1 MPSENDK
8 NGHSLRDRLIGL
20 GERSMAKSYYPELRR
35 KLDELERFRAVVDH
49 ANDAIFMFL
58 TDDWTV
64 ADVNETALMMLGL
77 ERGQV
82 LGGHIARFFPPE
94 IAARYA
100 GVVESNHEVEFR
112 NGHIVT
118 TLSGA
123 PGRSVPTEITVTLHS
138 FAGKG
143 YAVVIARDVTVRMMI
158 EAELD
163 KSRQLFAS
171 FMENSPAMAFIK
183 DLDGRYIFCNPAFG
197 ECLGL
202 PTQKII
208 GRTDT
213 DLWPEDV
220 ARLAREYDAYVRDE
234 GKPLML
240 KEVVRQRSGGPV
252 RHLQVSKF
260 PLMQNRAIIGVA
272 GIAVDITRQVQTE
285 QALQQSEDR
294 HRIVAEYTHGM
305 ECWIGATG
313 EMLYVSPSCE
323 RITGYPREHFLAD
336 PGGLEKLVHHA
347 DLESW
352 RQFHGQ
358 GLADESLDYRLRH
371 KNGTLRWV
379 NEVKRD
385 VMGGNGGSLGSRI
398 SLRDITERKEM
409 EIQLRHLALHDPLTG
424 LANRTLCLD
433 RIRQAME
440 RSRRRKPYAFSII
453 FLDLDRFKVLN
464 DSLGHAFG
472 DQVLVA
478 VSEVLRGSIRSFD
491 TVSRFGGDEFVILLE
506 ELSSPRETI
515 QAVQRIRQALRQPF
529 ALGGHEIQLTASLG
543 ITLGMQGAQSPEDLL
558 RNANVAM
565 HQAKK
570 AGRNR
575 FKAFTQAMLERASR
589 LLVLETD
596 LRGAIARGEFFL
608 MYQPIVR
615 LDGTAALQGF
625 EALVRWNHPHKGLI
639 SPAEFI
645 PVAEDS
651 GLIVDIGLLVLREAC
666 QTLQAW
672 RESTPLARELVMSV
686 NLSPRQF
693 SDATLVEAV
702 KGVLTETGL
711 PPDALKLEITESA
724 IMDNAASA
732 VDKLRKLKALGMA
745 LSIDDFGTGYSS
757 MSSLQQFPLDTL
769 KIDLSFV
776 QRMDAGPEGL
786 EIVKAIISL
795 AHSLQLQVIAEGVER
810 ETQRDLL
817 RGLACE
823 YAQGY
828 LYARPLPKLEAEE
841 YLAAHAVLQSPQ
853 QAARQTPQQARTR
866 LKGGPSAD

>member
-1 MPSENDK
+1 MPSDDHK

-49 ANDAIFMFL
+49 ANDAIFMFV
-58 TDDWTV
+58 TEDWSV
-64 ADVNETALMMLGL
+64 ADVNETALLMLGL
-77 ERGQV
+77 TRAQV
-82 LGGHIARFFPPE
+82 LGGHISQFFPPE

-100 GVVESNHEVEFR
+100 GALETKGEVEFR

-123 PGRSVPTEITVTLHS
+123 QGRTVPTEITVTLHS

-143 YAVVIARDVTVRMMI
+143 YAVVIARDVTVRVMI

-171 FMENSPAMAFIK
+171 FMENSPAMAFMK
-183 DLDGRYIFCNPAFG
+183 DLEGRYIFCNPAFG
-197 ECLGL
+197 NTLGL
-202 PTQKII
+202 PPHKVL
-208 GRTDT
+208 GRTDP

-220 ARLAREYDAYVRDE
+220 ARMIREYDAFVQQE
-234 GKPLML
+234 GQPLMVHEQVRL
-240 KEVVRQRSGGPV
+240 KSGGPA
-252 RHLQVSKF
+252 RHLHVSKF
-260 PLMQNRAIIGVA
+260 PLTQNGTITGVA
-272 GIAVDITRQVQTE
+272 GIAIDITRQVQSE

-305 ECWIGATG
+305 ECWISPSG
-313 EMLYVSPSCE
+313 EMIYVSPSCE
-323 RITGYPREHFLAD
+323 RITGHPREHFLAD
-336 PGGLEKLVHHA
+336 AQGLEKLVHQN
-347 DLESW
+347 DLDAW
-352 RQFHGQ
+352 RQFHSHA
-358 GLADESLDYRLRH
+358 LDDESIDYRIRQ
-371 KNGTLRWV
+371 KNGALRWV

-385 VMGGNGGSLGSRI
+385 VMGGNGGSLGTRI
-398 SLRDITERKEM
+398 SLRDITDRKEM

-440 RSRRRKPYAFSII
+440 RSRRRKPHSFSII

-464 DSLGHAFG
+464 DSLGHTFG

-478 VSEVLRGSIRSFD
+478 VSDVLRASIRSLD

-515 QAVQRIRQALRQPF
+515 QAVQRIRHALRQPF
-529 ALGGHEIQLTASLG
+529 VLGGHEIQLTASLG
-543 ITLGMQGAQSPEDLL
+543 ITLGTQGAESPEDLL

-575 FKAFTQAMLERASR
+575 FKAFTQAMLERASK

-596 LRGAIARGEFFL
+596 LRGAIAHNEFFL
-608 MYQPIVR
+608 MYQPIVQM
-615 LDGTAALQGF
+615 DEHATLQGF
-625 EALVRWNHPHKGLI
+625 EALVRWNHPRLGLI
-639 SPAEFI
+639 APGEFI
-645 PVAEDS
+645 PVAEES
-651 GLIVDIGLLVLREAC
+651 GLIVDIGVLVLREAC
-666 QTLQAW
+666 KTLQTW
-672 RESTPLARELVMSV
+672 RDKTPLAQGLVMSV

-693 SDATLVEAV
+693 SDPTLVEAV
-702 KGVLTETGL
+702 KSVLTETGL
-711 PPDALKLEITESA
+711 PPNALKLEITESA

-776 QRMDAGPEGL
+776 QRMEIGPEGL

-828 LYARPLPKLEAEE
+828 LYARPLAEDTAWE
-841 YLAAHAVLQSPQ
+841 YLAAHATTAPALP
-853 QAARQTPQQARTR
+853 RKR
-866 LKGGPSAD
+866 LKDA

>member
-1 MPSENDK
+1 MPSEDGK
-8 NGHSLRDRLIGL
+8 NGNSLRDRLIGL

-35 KLDELERFRAVVDH
+35 RLDELERFRAVVDH
-49 ANDAIFMFL
+49 ANDAIFVFL

-77 ERGQV
+77 DRAQV
-82 LGGHIARFFPPE
+82 QGRHISQFFPKE

-100 GVVESNHEVEFR
+100 GALSTAGVATGEVQFR

-118 TLSGA
+118 SLTGA
-123 PGRSVPTEITVTLHS
+123 EGRSVPIEITVTLHA

-143 YAVVIARDVTVRMMI
+143 YAVVVARDVTMRLLI

-183 DLDGRYIFCNPAFG
+183 DTNGRYIFCNPAFG

-202 PTQKII
+202 PPQKII
-208 GRTDT
+208 GRSDM
-213 DLWPEDV
+213 DIWPEDV
-220 ARLAREYDAYVRDE
+220 ANMIREYDAYVLRE
-234 GKPLML
+234 GQPLMVQ
-240 KEVVRQRSGGPV
+240 ETVRLRGGGPA

-260 PLMQNRAIIGVA
+260 PIMQNHAITAVA
-272 GIAVDITRQVQTE
+272 AIAVDMTRQVQTE

-305 ECWIGATG
+305 ECWISPSGDMVYA
-313 EMLYVSPSCE
+313 SPSCE

-336 PGGLEKLVHHA
+336 PRGLEELVHGA

-352 RQFHGQ
+352 RQFHAQ
-358 GLADESLDYRLRH
+358 TIDDESLDYRIRH

-379 NEVKRD
+379 NEVKRE
-385 VMGGNGGSLGSRI
+385 VMGGNGGSLGTRI

-433 RIRQAME
+433 RIHQAME
-440 RSRRRKPYAFSII
+440 RGRRRKPYSFSVV

-472 DQVLVA
+472 DQVLISVA
-478 VSEVLRGSIRSFD
+478 EVLRGSIRSFD

-529 ALGGHEIQLTASLG
+529 ILGGHEIQLTASMG
-543 ITLGMQGAQSPEDLL
+543 ITLGAQETDNPADLL
-558 RNANVAM
+558 RNANIAM

-575 FKAFTQAMLERASR
+575 FKAFTQGMLDRASR

-596 LRGAIARGEFFL
+596 LRRAIGRGEFYL
-608 MYQPIVR
+608 VYQPIVR
-615 LDGTAALQGF
+615 LDGHATLQGF
-625 EALVRWNHPHKGLI
+625 EALIRWNHPRRGLI
-639 SPAEFI
+639 SPGEFI
-645 PVAEDS
+645 PVAEES
-651 GLIVDIGLLVLREAC
+651 GLIVDIGVWVLREAC
-666 QTLQAW
+666 LTLQGW
-672 RESTPLARELVMSV
+672 REDTVLARDLIMSV

-693 SDATLVEAV
+693 SDPTLVEAI
-702 KGVLTETGL
+702 KAVLAETGL
-711 PPDALKLEITESA
+711 PPKALKLEITESA
-724 IMDNAASA
+724 IMDNATSA
-732 VDKLRKLKALGMA
+732 VDKLRRLKALGMA

-776 QRMDAGPEGL
+776 QRMEIGPEGL

-810 ETQRDLL
+810 ESQRDLL
-817 RGLACE
+817 RGLSCE
-823 YAQGY
+823 FAQGY
-828 LYARPLPKLEAEE
+828 LYAKPLPADQAWD
-841 YLAAHAVLQSPQ
+841 YLTG
-853 QAARQTPQQARTR
+853 RTPKT
-866 LKGGPSAD
+866 D